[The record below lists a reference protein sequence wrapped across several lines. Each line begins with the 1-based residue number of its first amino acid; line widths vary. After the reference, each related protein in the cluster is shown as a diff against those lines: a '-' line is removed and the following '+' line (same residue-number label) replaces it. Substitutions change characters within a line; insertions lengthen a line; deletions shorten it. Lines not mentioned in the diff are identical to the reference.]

1 MPLQKAVVFQQ
12 FLSTPSARRAT
23 PELWPCSH
31 LLTLFLSTPSAR
43 RATVQGSKGPF
54 PLPDFYP
61 RPPRGGRRRRRKR
74 RRKYP
79 AISIHA
85 LREEGDALARVN
97 VHAVAQFLSTPSA
110 RRATP
115 HVASTPSSARLF
127 LSTPSARRA
136 TGCRF
141 PSPAGRCYFYPRP
154 PRGGRRASA
163 PAPHPAHRI
172 SIHALREEGDKSMV
186 IVDGS
191 RSLFLSTPSARRATR
206 QRPGTPPSTP
216 DFYPRPPRG
225 GRQVDGDRGRQQVV
239 ISIHALREEGDI
251 RRTCDTAG
259 WRLFLSTPSAR
270 RATKSGFRRGQCRQI
285 SIHAL
290 REEGDLTARS
300 YPPMVCYFY
309 PRPPRG
315 GRHMDDVVILADSK
329 ISIHALREEGDLQ
342 VHHLFNLGKAISIHA
357 LREEGDYGFCNIVT
371 HFLYFYPRPPRGGR
385 PSSRG
390 DGMRGRSFLS
400 TPSARRATK
409 IKKEVS

>member
-1 MPLQKAVVFQQ
+1 MFSPPYFISIHALREEGDGARVKGAFSPSG

-23 PELWPCSH
+23 
-31 LLTLFLSTPSAR
+31 SASE
-43 RATVQGSKGPF
+43 TSPQISSN
-54 PLPDFYP
+54 FYP
-61 RPPRGGRRRRRKR
+61 RPPRGGRRPGPCKRPRRS
-74 RRKYP
+74 

-85 LREEGDALARVN
+85 LREEGDAPCG
-97 VHAVAQFLSTPSA
+97 VHAIQRKV
-110 RRATP
+110 
-115 HVASTPSSARLF
+115 
-127 LSTPSARRA
+127 
-136 TGCRF
+136 
-141 PSPAGRCYFYPRP
+141 
-154 PRGGRRASA
+154 
-163 PAPHPAHRI
+163 I
-172 SIHALREEGDKSMV
+172 SIHALREEGTRFPPRVVAISIHALRDDAPAPRFPSPCGSL
-186 IVDGS
+186 DGS